1 MLTKETLEQDLH
13 AAMKA
18 GDEVRKRTLRMLISS
33 IKLREV
39 DQQSE
44 LQEAE
49 ILSLVQKEVK
59 SREETIEEA
68 KIAGREDLIESS
80 DAEIEVLQQ
89 YLPEPLSEDELNA
102 LIDQAIQKSNAS
114 GPQDMGQVMK
124 EIMAD
129 VQGRAD
135 GKIVSNMVRTRLEN
149 L

>member
-1 MLTKETLEQDLH
+1 MLTKKSIEQDLH
-13 AAMKA
+13 AAMKS

-39 DQQSE
+39 DQQADLE
-44 LQEAE
+44 EAD

-68 KIAGREDLIESS
+68 KTAGRDDLIESS
-80 DAEIEVLQQ
+80 QAEIEVLQD
-89 YLPEPLSEDELNA
+89 YLPEPLSEDELNV

-124 EIMAD
+124 EIMPD

-135 GKIVSNMVRTRLEN
+135 GKTVSTMVRKQLEN